1 MNVETLTP
9 GLRVLLTPR
18 GSDSVYHGEYIER
31 LPKGVSVFIVDEFVG
46 LTGADDI
53 GDLYLADSEVRRI
66 VKPVEAH

>member
-1 MNVETLTP
+1 MQLNP
-9 GLRVLLTPR
+9 GQCVLVTPR